1 MSLTASFA
9 PYAELQRAAGT
20 PYLVTAFAARLPI
33 TLVPVSVLAAV
44 TTGTGSVAVGGLAAA
59 ATSVG
64 EAVGG
69 PTLGALADRLAR
81 RGGQRPVLLVA
92 AAVNVAALLVVAVGA
107 ASLPVP
113 LLLLATLV
121 AGFAMPPIG
130 SFSRARWMRRTPAL
144 VPTAMAGESAA
155 DEVAYVLGPALA
167 GLVAIAGSPSASLLV
182 AGALVAV
189 AVPAFAL
196 HPSAT
201 APAAGTTPAATDD
214 DAGASGAL
222 LRRLAVVIV
231 AAVGM
236 GLFFG
241 GGQTTLT
248 AAAQEAGSIGAGGLL
263 VAAMGVGSAFT
274 ALAMVAVPDRVS
286 LAARLAAAAGVLLVG
301 IATMAVSLALT
312 PSLVALAAATA
323 LAGLAVGPAMVTIT
337 SMAAERSTAG
347 SGATAMTLVGS
358 GIVVGVGSGA
368 AAAGW
373 LAEHHGALHATGVLA
388 VAALVLLAA
397 AVASWRRPAR
407 PLPEQAPRSSTPG
420 AAREAAA

>member
-20 PYLVTAFAARLPI
+20 PYLVTTFAARLPI

-44 TTGTGSVAVGGLAAA
+44 TAGTGSVAVGGLAAA

-81 RGGQRPVLLVA
+81 RGGQRPVLLA
-92 AAVNVAALLVVAVGA
+92 AATVNVLALLVVATGA
-107 ASLPVP
+107 AALPVP

-167 GLVAIAGSPSASLLV
+167 GLVALAGSPATSLLV
-182 AGALVAV
+182 AAALVAV

-201 APAAGTTPAATDD
+201 APSSATGADQHEDD
-214 DAGASGAL
+214 GAPRASGDL

-248 AAAQEAGSIGAGGLL
+248 AAAREAGSIGAGGLL

-274 ALAMVAVPDRVS
+274 ALAMVAVPARVS
-286 LAARLAAAAGVLLVG
+286 LALRLAAAAAVLLVG
-301 IATMAVSLALT
+301 VGTMAASLALT
-312 PSLVALAAATA
+312 PSLLALAVATA

-337 SMAAERSTAG
+337 SMAAERSPAG

-368 AAAGW
+368 AVAGW

-388 VAALVLLAA
+388 VAALVLLGAA
-397 AVASWRRPAR
+397 AVAARTGRAPIAPSAPSAPA
-407 PLPEQAPRSSTPG
+407 G
-420 AAREAAA
+420 AA

>member
-1 MSLTASFA
+1 MSLTATFA
-9 PYAELQRAAGT
+9 PYAQLQRAAGT
-20 PYLVTAFAARLPI
+20 PYLVTAFMARLPI

-64 EAVGG
+64 EALGG
-69 PTLGALADRLAR
+69 PTLGTLADRLGG
-81 RGGQRPVLLVA
+81 RGGQRPVLLAA
-92 AAVNVAALLVVAVGA
+92 AAVNVTALLAVATGA
-107 ASLPVP
+107 GALPVP
-113 LLLLATLV
+113 LLLLATFV
-121 AGFAMPPIG
+121 AGFATPPIG

-167 GLVAIAGSPSASLLV
+167 GLVALAGSPSTSLLV
-182 AGALVAV
+182 AAALVAV

-201 APAAGTTPAATDD
+201 APASTGSTTTGATADAADD
-214 DAGASGAL
+214 GGAASGHRSRDL
-222 LRRLAVVIV
+222 VRVLAVVIV

-248 AAAQEAGSIGAGGLL
+248 AAAREAGSIGAGGLL
-263 VAAMGVGSAFT
+263 VAAMGVGSVFT
-274 ALAMVAVPDRVS
+274 ALAMVAVPARVS
-286 LAARLAAAAGVLLVG
+286 LAARLAGASGVLLLG
-301 IATMAVSLALT
+301 IAAMAVSLAVT
-312 PSLVALAAATA
+312 PSLLALAAATA
-323 LAGLAVGPAMVTIT
+323 LAGLAVGPAMVTIS
-337 SMAAERSTAG
+337 SMAAERSPAG

-358 GIVVGVGSGA
+358 GIVIGVGSGA

-373 LAEHHGALHATGVLA
+373 LAEHHGALAATGVLA
-388 VAALVLLAA
+388 AA
-397 AVASWRRPAR
+397 AVVLLVTAAVAGRGGRR
-407 PLPEQAPRSSTPG
+407 G
-420 AAREAAA
+420 VAA

>member
-1 MSLTASFA
+1 MSLTTTFA
-9 PYAELQRAAGT
+9 PYAELQRAAGNT
-20 PYLVTAFAARLPI
+20 YLVTAFAARLPI

-44 TTGTGSVAVGGLAAA
+44 TAGTGSVAIGGLAAA

-69 PTLGALADRLAR
+69 PTLGHLADRLSA
-81 RGGQRPVLLVA
+81 RGGQRPVLLAA
-92 AAVNVAALLVVAVGA
+92 AAVHVVAVVTVAVGA
-107 ASLPVP
+107 GALPVP

-121 AGFAMPPIG
+121 AGVAMPPIG

-167 GLVAIAGSPSASLLV
+167 GIVALVGSPSASLLV
-182 AGALVAV
+182 AAALVAV

-201 APAAGTTPAATDD
+201 TAGEPTAAAASGD
-214 DAGASGAL
+214 DASRASSDL

-231 AAVGM
+231 ASVGM

-241 GGQTTLT
+241 AGQTTLT

-274 ALAMVAVPDRVS
+274 ALAMVAVPARVS
-286 LAARLAAAAGVLLVG
+286 LAARLAVASGVLLVG
-301 IATMAVSLALT
+301 VATMAASLAAT
-312 PSLVALAAATA
+312 PSLFALAAATA

-337 SMAAERSTAG
+337 SMAAERSPAG

-358 GIVVGVGSGA
+358 GIVIGVGAGA

-373 LAEHHGALHATGVLA
+373 LAQHHGALYATAVLA
-388 VAALVLLAA
+388 VAGTVLLLSAA
-397 AVASWRRPAR
+397 AAALQARRS
-407 PLPEQAPRSSTPG
+407 APGQR
-420 AAREAAA
+420 